1 MQGAGTLHRAAMDE
15 LSRLDID
22 LAAISRNLG
31 EIRRV
36 VGEDCRICPVVKSD
50 AYGLGLQRVVPTLE
64 EAGADMFAVFA
75 PREAVEFLSTGSRV
89 PVLVL
94 MPVRDLS
101 MVDPMY
107 PGLRTGQVHLVVHD
121 TAHLDLL
128 EAYAE
133 ELDVLLRLHLKLNT
147 GMHRGGCDPGEGS
160 ALLERI
166 MDSPRLHLAGICT
179 HFSSSS
185 TCRETTDR
193 QVDRFESFLA
203 TNAELIDSDCLLHCA
218 STASVMFG
226 PRFTRNMVRVGLG
239 WVGTCPSASGD
250 ASIPGLSPSLR
261 WTSAIVQVRAVPA
274 GEPVGYDGTWR
285 PARDS
290 IIGIVPVGYAD
301 GYPVRPS
308 SIEPPVLPQ
317 VVGLLRNDRVIGYAP
332 VVGVVSMDQMTIDLT
347 GVVAE
352 DSIGS
357 VGRVELLSNVPGAP
371 NGLRELATASG
382 MKPHA
387 VIARLHPRIRRAVLA
402 EQPRIDVRAGL
413 DRLQSGANVV

>member
-1 MQGAGTLHRAAMDE
+1 MDA

-22 LAAISRNLG
+22 LTAISRNLG

-36 VGEDCRICPVVKSD
+36 VGDGCRICPVIKSD
-50 AYGLGLQRVVPTLE
+50 AYGLGLQRVVPVLE
-64 EAGADMFAVFA
+64 QAGADMFAVFA
-75 PREAVEFLSTGSRV
+75 PREAVEFLATGSQV

-94 MPVRDLS
+94 MPVRDLAL
-101 MVDPMY
+101 VDPMF

-121 TAHLDLL
+121 AAHLDVL
-128 EAYAE
+128 ERYAQ
-133 ELDVLLRLHLKLNT
+133 ELDILLRLHLKLNT

-160 ALLERI
+160 RLLERI

-193 QVDRFESFLA
+193 QLDRFESFLA
-203 TNAELIDSDCLLHCA
+203 TNADLIDTDCILHCA
-218 STASVMFG
+218 STASLMFG
-226 PRFTRNMVRVGLG
+226 ERYARSMVRVGLG
-239 WVGTCPSASGD
+239 WVGACPSATGS

-261 WTSAIVQVRAVPA
+261 WTSDIVQTRAVPA

-285 PARDS
+285 PDRDS
-290 IIGIVPVGYAD
+290 VIGIVPVGYAD
-301 GYPVRPS
+301 GYPVRPP
-308 SIEPPVLPQ
+308 SIESGTPPQ

-332 VVGVVSMDQMTIDLT
+332 VVGVVSMDQMTVDLT
-347 GVVAE
+347 GVLAA
-352 DSIGS
+352 DSIGT

-371 NGLRELATASG
+371 NGLRELAAASG

-387 VIARLHPRIRRAVLA
+387 VIARLHPRIRRSVLDDTA
-402 EQPRIDVRAGL
+402 AFGV
-413 DRLQSGANVV
+413 DRLQSGVNAV

>member
-1 MQGAGTLHRAAMDE
+1 MQGAGTLHRATMDE

-22 LAAISRNLG
+22 LAAIRRNLG

-36 VGEDCRICPVVKSD
+36 VGEGCRICPVVKSD
-50 AYGLGLQRVVPTLE
+50 AYGLGLRRVVPPLE

-75 PREAVEFLSTGSRV
+75 PREAVDFLATGSQV

-101 MVDPMY
+101 LMDPMY

-121 TAHLDLL
+121 AAHLDLL
-128 EAYAE
+128 EGYAE

-160 ALLERI
+160 ILLERI

-185 TCRETTDR
+185 SCRETTDR
-193 QVDRFESFLA
+193 QLDRFESFLA
-203 TNAELIDSDCLLHCA
+203 TNADLIDSDCLVHCA

-226 PRFTRNMVRVGLG
+226 PRFTRSMVRVGLG
-239 WVGTCPSASGD
+239 WVGACPSASDGT
-250 ASIPGLSPSLR
+250 SIPGLSPSLR
-261 WTSAIVQVRAVPA
+261 WTSGIVQARFVPE

-290 IIGIVPVGYAD
+290 MIGIVPVGYAD

-308 SIEPPVLPQ
+308 SIDSALPPQ

-332 VVGVVSMDQMTIDLT
+332 VVGVVSMDQMTVDLT
-347 GVVAE
+347 GVIAE

-357 VGRVELLSNVPGAP
+357 VDRVELLSNVPGAP
-371 NGLRELATASG
+371 NGLRELARASG
-382 MKPHA
+382 IKPHA
-387 VIARLHPRIRRAVLA
+387 IIARLHPRIRRSVLA
-402 EQPRIDVRAGL
+402 EGTVFGSHSGL
-413 DRLQSGANVV
+413 DRLRPGANVI